1 MENQTYKS
9 VSNTVKDVDM
19 KNRTVVFHASIFGNI
34 DSDDDII
41 QPGSYLKTIQE
52 NGPAAKNR
60 VWHLFNHWLDW
71 PIAKPKVLKEDEIGL
86 YAETFMPDTDKA
98 NDLLKLYD
106 AGYMTEHS
114 VWIQIIKSVN
124 QTTEGRDIR
133 LIQEVRLMEVS
144 SVLWGANEQAQTIG
158 IKSLAELNRRVELGD
173 SILRNG
179 SLTDEMFKR
188 LESDLTEI
196 KTKLAL
202 LSEPP
207 QQQQKPDDNRSA
219 TLEAINQLTKLKI
232 LNQNG
237 RPEERTGADH

>member
-1 MENQTYKS
+1 
-9 VSNTVKDVDM
+9 
-19 KNRTVVFHASIFGNI
+19 
-34 DSDDDII
+34 
-41 QPGSYLKTIQE
+41 
-52 NGPAAKNR
+52 
-60 VWHLFNHWLDW
+60 
-71 PIAKPKVLKEDEIGL
+71 
-86 YAETFMPDTDKA
+86 MPDTDKA